1 MDQIHIWLCLKMIV
15 PRKWTC
21 PTLTKDGPPIL
32 QYLDS
37 GHNQQSCKFKRDHEN
52 LFFRTRWI
60 CAELLDTV
68 LHLNCNNS
76 LHSGTNTSNLSSLEF
91 PVQKHS
97 VVSQTCSF
105 IIPII
110 VQWCLVCLVWVHN
123 SIKTCVDRSWIVKK
137 PDFHQNNSY
146 FTKLPPSRIKN
157 LGGYHCLLNPYFW

>member
-1 MDQIHIWLCLKMIV
+1 MAHQFCS
-15 PRKWTC
+15 
-21 PTLTKDGPPIL
+21 TLIL
-32 QYLDS
+32 ATISSHVSL
-37 GHNQQSCKFKRDHEN
+37 NEITRTF
-52 LFFRTRWI
+52 FFRTRWI
-60 CAELLDTV
+60 CAELLDTG

-76 LHSGTNTSNLSSLEF
+76 LHSGTNTSKLSSLEF

-110 VQWCLVCLVWVHN
+110 VQWCLVCLVWVHS

-146 FTKLPPSRIKN
+146 FSKLPPSRIKN
-157 LGGYHCLLNPYFW
+157 LGGYHCLLNHYFW